1 MTTSIHT
8 VRLDAARWADVPAEV
23 IAELLA
29 VQHGDVEVDAEGV
42 SSLPAIA
49 AQVLLAAHRQ
59 ILANGAACRL
69 VSVSDRLRSNFTLL
83 GMDHLIQ
90 GPTA

>member
-1 MTTSIHT
+1 MTSTIHT
-8 VRLDAARWADVPAEV
+8 VRLDAARWADAPAEV

-29 VQHGDVEVDAEGV
+29 VQQPEVEFDAEGV

-59 ILANGAACRL
+59 FVANGAACRL
-69 VSVSDRLRSNFTLL
+69 ISVSDRLRSSFTLL
-83 GMDHLIQ
+83 GMGHLIQ